1 MRLIPYIMPREA
13 RKQSATDLYHIML
26 RGIDGM
32 DIFREKDDR
41 KMFVTLLKQQISE
54 SFKIYCYCLMSNH
67 IHCLIKSEKLSFHL
81 HKLAATYAMWF
92 NHKYERR
99 GYLYQDRFKSE
110 PVEDETYFI
119 QCFRY
124 ILQNPVKAGLCHHA
138 SQYAWSSYP
147 YYYQKETSFIST
159 GFLTRFFKNRQEFE
173 NYMTEEDDGKY
184 LEFSPSTLPSNACVK
199 EIWEQKRKGWEN
211 LSPAEQLS
219 VLRKMKETTNAGIRQ
234 LVRITGIS
242 INRIRKL

>member
-1 MRLIPYIMPREA
+1 MPREA

-110 PVEDETYFI
+110 PVEDDTYFI
-119 QCFRY
+119 QASDIFY
-124 ILQNPVKAGLCHHA
+124 KIPSKPVSATMLPNTHGAVTPTTIKKKRLLF
-138 SQYAWSSYP
+138 QPVFLPVSS
-147 YYYQKETSFIST
+147 KTA
-159 GFLTRFFKNRQEFE
+159 R
-173 NYMTEEDDGKY
+173 
-184 LEFSPSTLPSNACVK
+184 
-199 EIWEQKRKGWEN
+199 N
-211 LSPAEQLS
+211 L
-219 VLRKMKETTNAGIRQ
+219 KTI
-234 LVRITGIS
+234 
-242 INRIRKL
+242 